1 MCGYKSEAVGQKKL
15 SFFSLTGASGFDLF
29 SFDGSEKYVS
39 TFVPPFDMVDGYES
53 SYFYPTSEMREFTI
67 NFPLYTEVTELYVG
81 VYDDAEILPPRQYK
95 IEKPVVFYG
104 SSITQGGF
112 ASRPGN
118 AYESILSRR
127 FDFDFINLGFAGR
140 CKGEPEMAEYISKLD
155 MSVFVCDYDY
165 NAPTPEHLEETHANL
180 YKTVRATHPEL
191 PVVFM
196 TRPKINLSEK
206 ERERL
211 EIIKA
216 TYEKAKANGDKNVY
230 FIDGKKLMALAGT
243 DGTVDNVHPNDL
255 GFASMARAVGDILET
270 IL

>member
-1 MCGYKSEAVGQKKL
+1 
-15 SFFSLTGASGFDLF
+15 
-29 SFDGSEKYVS
+29 
-39 TFVPPFDMVDGYES
+39 
-53 SYFYPTSEMREFTI
+53 
-67 NFPLYTEVTELYVG
+67 
-81 VYDDAEILPPRQYK
+81 
-95 IEKPVVFYG
+95 
-104 SSITQGGF
+104 
-112 ASRPGN
+112 
-118 AYESILSRR
+118 
-127 FDFDFINLGFAGR
+127 
-140 CKGEPEMAEYISKLD
+140 
-155 MSVFVCDYDY
+155 
-165 NAPTPEHLEETHANL
+165 
-180 YKTVRATHPEL
+180 
-191 PVVFM
+191 M